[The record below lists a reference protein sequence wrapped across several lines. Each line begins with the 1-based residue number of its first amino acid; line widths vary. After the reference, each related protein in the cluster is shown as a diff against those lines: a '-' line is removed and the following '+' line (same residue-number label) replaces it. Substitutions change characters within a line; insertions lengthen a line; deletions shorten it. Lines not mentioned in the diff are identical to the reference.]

1 MSLPDENL
9 SNQLLIALPALSD
22 PNFSRAVAL
31 ICQHDEQGAMG
42 VVVNRP
48 SEYTLGQVL
57 SQMGIGSDDEAL
69 CARTVLH
76 GGPVHQERGFV
87 LHDGGRE
94 WDSSL
99 QVADGLYLTTSRDI
113 LEAMAAGEG
122 PEHVAVALGCAGW
135 GAGQLEQEIAE
146 NSWMTAPADADL
158 LFRAPLEQRW
168 QAAAGLVGVNFER
181 MTHYS
186 GRA

>member
-1 MSLPDENL
+1 MTAVEDNL
-9 SNQLLIALPALSD
+9 SNQLLIALPAMAD
-22 PNFSRAVAL
+22 PNFARTVAL

-42 VVVNRP
+42 VVVNRA
-48 SEYTLGQVL
+48 SEYTLGQL
-57 SQMGIGSDDEAL
+57 PSQMGIGSDDQAL
-69 CARTVLH
+69 CARPVLH

-122 PEHVAVALGCAGW
+122 PAHAVVALGCAGW
-135 GAGQLEQEIAE
+135 GAGQLEYELGE
-146 NSWMTAPADADL
+146 NSWLTAPADTEL
-158 LFRAPLEQRW
+158 LFAVPLEQRW
-168 QAAAGLVGVNFER
+168 QAAGQRIGVD
-181 MTHYS
+181 MTRLTDYS
-186 GRA
+186 GHA